1 GQRGVAG
8 QGYAGGGEL
17 QCAVGPAGRFEAR
30 GDRFRPERVER
41 VLRHGE
47 HEVLAGGE
55 QDAPVPVI
63 DAGICLIADVG
74 ARPSLVYGLDQPAP
88 DGNTA
93 LLDQR
98 VTMADLD
105 SHRNPPGR
113 RWVEPGR

>member
-1 GQRGVAG
+1 MRGGWSSSAPAVAG
-8 QGYAGGGEL
+8 GRGAWPASDLRGARVRLPGDQLAIAGQEYAGGGEL

-63 DAGICLIADVG
+63 
-74 ARPSLVYGLDQPAP
+74 
-88 DGNTA
+88 
-93 LLDQR
+93 
-98 VTMADLD
+98 
-105 SHRNPPGR
+105 
-113 RWVEPGR
+113 EPVL